1 MLEKGIMQK
10 IWEFLNSLKLTVYLV
25 LAITAVTVYGSL
37 VLYVHPD
44 LYGEM
49 DNNLFFHWLFSVGLK
64 NFGSAWW
71 LFLLVA
77 LTVLFGIN
85 TLVCTIDRLPKLFE
99 RYENP
104 LMNLRDIEVGGEK
117 GIECAGGR
125 AAIESVLGHN
135 GYAVFSDGSK
145 LYAEKNRWLP
155 FIPYVV
161 HAGVMLFLI
170 GHLISG
176 TFGYRHPGLF
186 IYEGE
191 TAKSP
196 AGGYQLRLDKVIVDQ
211 RPDGSLKDYG
221 SLLTAIKDGKEI
233 KTGKTTANTPMFV
246 EGSAVYQRAYGQDFR
261 GFVAKLSIKSTGY
274 NNYMLIPKGADYL
287 DLPGSPYRI
296 SVDRFIP
303 DFALD
308 DKNEPF
314 SRSEE
319 MVNPTIMITL
329 YKDKKPKTSGWIFL
343 REPQRDNFRD
353 DDVGISLADVDMR
366 AYSSYDINRDPSAII
381 ALIAAALV
389 MFGTF
394 ITLYFRRERVWATL
408 DESGGRAQVVCTDD
422 EMYER
427 MRG

>member
-1 MLEKGIMQK
+1 MKT

-25 LAITAVTVYGSL
+25 LAITAVTIYGSL
-37 VLYVHPD
+37 VLYIHLD
-44 LYGEM
+44 IYGEM
-49 DNNLFFHWLFSVGLK
+49 DNNLFFHWLLGPGLK

-99 RYENP
+99 RYKNP

-117 GIECAGGR
+117 GVEVSGGR
-125 AAIESVLGHN
+125 AALETALGRN
-135 GYAVFSDGSK
+135 GYAVFSDGPK

-161 HAGVMLFLI
+161 HLGVMLFLI
-170 GHLISG
+170 GHFISG
-176 TFGYRHPGLF
+176 TTGYRHPGLF

-191 TAKSP
+191 TAQSP
-196 AGGYQLRLDKVIVDQ
+196 AGGYQLRLDKVIVDTW
-211 RPDGSLKDYG
+211 PDGNLKDYG

-233 KTGKTTANTPMFV
+233 KSGKTTANTPMFV

-261 GFVAKLSIKSTGY
+261 GFVANVIIKSTGFK
-274 NNYMLIPKGADYL
+274 NGILIPKGADYV

-296 SVDRFIP
+296 SVNRFIP
-303 DFALD
+303 DFSLD
-308 DKNEPF
+308 ERGEPY

-319 MVNPTIMITL
+319 MINPTIMITL
-329 YKDKKPKTSGWIFL
+329 YKDRKPKSSGWLFL

-353 DDVGISLADVDMR
+353 DDVNIGLVDADVR
-366 AYSSYDINRDPSAII
+366 AYSSFDVNRDPSAIL

-408 DESGGRAQVVCTDD
+408 DESGGRAQVVCTDE

-427 MRG
+427 L

>member
-1 MLEKGIMQK
+1 MLEKGIMNK

-25 LAITAVTVYGSL
+25 LAITAVTIYGSI
-37 VLYVHPD
+37 VLYVKPD
-44 LYGEM
+44 VYGEM
-49 DNNLFFHWLFSVGLK
+49 DNVLFFHWLFSVGLK

-77 LTVLFGIN
+77 LTVLFGLN
-85 TLVCTIDRLPKLFE
+85 TLVCTIERLPKLIE
-99 RYENP
+99 RYRDP
-104 LMNLRDIEVGGEK
+104 LVNLRDIEVGGEK
-117 GIECAGGR
+117 GIEVAGGR
-125 AAIESVLGHN
+125 AALETALGRN
-135 GYAVFSDGSK
+135 GYAVFSDGPK

-161 HAGVMLFLI
+161 HLGVMLFLV

-176 TFGYRHPGLF
+176 TFGYRNPGLF

-191 TAKSP
+191 TAPSP

-221 SLLTAIKDGKEI
+221 SLITAIKDGKEI

-261 GFVAKLSIKSTGY
+261 GFIAKLAIKSTGY
-274 NNYMLIPKGADYL
+274 NNYFLIHKGADYI

-308 DKNEPF
+308 ESNQPY

-319 MVNPTIMITL
+319 MINPTIMITL
-329 YKDKKPKTSGWIFL
+329 YKDNKPKNTGWLFL

-353 DDVGISLADVDMR
+353 DDVSLSLADVDMK
-366 AYSSYDINRDPSAII
+366 AYSSFDVNRDPSALI
-381 ALIAAALV
+381 ALIASALV

-427 MRG
+427 LK

>member
-1 MLEKGIMQK
+1 MIK

-25 LAITAVTVYGSL
+25 LAITAVTIYGSL

-44 LYGEM
+44 IYGEM
-49 DNNLFFHWLFSVGLK
+49 DNNLFFHWLFSFGLK

-77 LTVLFGIN
+77 LTVLFGVN

-99 RYENP
+99 RYRNP

-117 GIECAGGR
+117 GVEVAGGR
-125 AAIESVLGHN
+125 AALESALGRN
-135 GYAVFSDGSK
+135 GYAVFSDGPK

-161 HAGVMLFLI
+161 HLGVMLFLI

-191 TAKSP
+191 TAPSP

-211 RPDGSLKDYG
+211 WPDGNLKDYG
-221 SLLTAIKDGKEI
+221 SLLTVIKDGNEI
-233 KTGKTTANTPMFV
+233 MSGKTTANTPMFV

-261 GFVAKLSIKSTGY
+261 GFIANLVVKSTGFKDSI
-274 NNYMLIPKGADYL
+274 LLPKGADHV

-296 SVDRFIP
+296 SIDRFIP

-308 DKNEPF
+308 ERGEPY
-314 SRSEE
+314 SRSEN
-319 MVNPTIMITL
+319 MINPTIMITL
-329 YKDKKPKTSGWIFL
+329 YKDKKPKSSGWIFL
-343 REPQRDNFRD
+343 REPQRDNFKD
-353 DDVGISLADVDMR
+353 DDVSISLVDADIR
-366 AYSSYDINRDPSAII
+366 PYSSFDVNRDPSAIL

-427 MRG
+427 LK